1 MDIWQRGAVAVEAD
15 PKPDPETFE
24 AYIREKIHLL
34 KRRQASGRLTHSTGF
49 LLDAIWKNYINPEF
63 AEEKKQKEARQQAQD
78 RKAKARELAA
88 LQEQREQVKRSH
100 SDALHAH
107 WGSRLRRDSW
117 VSVRYAEE
125 LNSTT
130 SSVTLRRTDRHG
142 IVVRQVALKRK

>member
-1 MDIWQRGAVAVEAD
+1 VGHTQ
-15 PKPDPETFE
+15 
-24 AYIREKIHLL
+24 
-34 KRRQASGRLTHSTGF
+34 
-49 LLDAIWKNYINPEF
+49 NYTNPEF

-130 SSVTLRRTDRHG
+130 SSVTLQRTDRHE
-142 IVVRQVALKRK
+142 ILVRQVALKRK